1 MSQISSSI
9 TELIDYIGNQGAQD
23 VSRFRVFLKGGA
35 GADTQYVDY
44 TPSIIGV
51 KLPGPAIQ
59 FMKVNYWAP
68 NPEFY
73 LPYGIKYPDQLIL
86 EMLMPESSQYN
97 SSHAS
102 LMNFFSSYFRGLF
115 QIGNAGAFLGTPP
128 SITDTEQYP
137 FRWLSNLNYSVKIEA
152 LTRTNT
158 IARTYEYKKCYIE
171 RILPIEF
178 DASKADVQSFSVSFV
193 VSEM

>member
-9 TELIDYIGNQGAQD
+9 TELIDYIGSQGAQD
-23 VSRFRVFLKGGA
+23 VSRFRVFIKGGVA
-35 GADTQYVDY
+35 NSAYIDY

-59 FMKVNYWAP
+59 FIKVNYWAP

-73 LPYGIKYPDQLIL
+73 IPYGIKYPDQLIL
-86 EMLMPESSQYN
+86 EMLMPENATQN
-97 SSHAS
+97 VEHAS
-102 LMNFFSSYFRGLF
+102 LMNFFAPYFRGLF
-115 QIGNAGAFLGTPP
+115 QIGNGGAFLGSP
-128 SITDTEQYP
+128 SSTSENEQYP
-137 FRWLSNLNYSVKIEA
+137 FRWLNKVDYAVKIEA

-158 IARTYEYKKCYIE
+158 ISRTYEYKKCYIE

-178 DASKADVQSFSVSFV
+178 DASKADIQSFSVSFV